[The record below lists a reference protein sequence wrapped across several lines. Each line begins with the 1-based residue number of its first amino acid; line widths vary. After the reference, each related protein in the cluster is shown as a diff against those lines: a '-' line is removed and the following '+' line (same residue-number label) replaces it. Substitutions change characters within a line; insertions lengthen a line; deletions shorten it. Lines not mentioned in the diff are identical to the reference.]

1 MLIRLLVL
9 CSVFVY
15 AGFALAQ
22 DKAKGP
28 ACEDQLA
35 QATVQ
40 SHNLDTDRD
49 QKERALAQEQVTS
62 YMLRQQVAQLQK
74 QIVDMKKMLEPK
86 AEEPKK

>member
-1 MLIRLLVL
+1 MKFAIIALMMM
-9 CSVFVY
+9 FV
-15 AGFALAQ
+15 AVTPVLAQ
-22 DKAKGP
+22 DKPKGP

-40 SHNLDTDRD
+40 AHNLDTDRD

-62 YMLRQQVAQLQK
+62 YMLRQQVTQLQK